1 MGSRTLDDIN
11 VQSGGL
17 IESSNMIVILL
28 YVYFEVL

>member
-1 MGSRTLDDIN
+1 MGSRTLDNIN